1 MDHPKQLLSRHGIV
15 PKKSLGQNFLIEESI
30 LSRISAL
37 GELTSV
43 DHVLEVGPGLGSL
56 TRKLAIDSGTVK
68 AVELDQRL
76 APILQEQ
83 LEGFENV
90 QLIFGDALEIKI
102 EDLFDSDYKVLANV
116 PYYITGAILRHLLT
130 PSLKPS
136 LMVLTVQQEVAD
148 RLTAGQG
155 DMSVLAVSVQLHG
168 AIKREFIIRS
178 GSFWPRPAVD
188 SAVVR
193 FQLHE
198 ERLLTHNEQPAFMKL
213 VRTGFSSK
221 RKQLHNNLRA
231 WEPDHDRL
239 LDAFDYTGIDA
250 TRRAE
255 TLSVVEWLALFQY
268 LS

>member
-1 MDHPKQLLSRHGIV
+1 MAHPKQLLNRHGIV

-37 GELTSV
+37 GELTSI

-56 TRKLAIDSGTVK
+56 TRKLAIDSGTVV

-83 LEGFENV
+83 LEGFGNV
-90 QLIFGDALEIKI
+90 QLVYGDILEIKI
-102 EDLFDSDYKVLANV
+102 AELFDTAYKVLANV
-116 PYYITGAILRHLLT
+116 PYYVTGAILRHLLT

-136 LMVLTVQQEVAD
+136 LMVLTVQKEVAD
-148 RLTAGQG
+148 RLTAVQG

-168 AIKREFIIRS
+168 TIKREFIIRS
-178 GSFWPRPAVD
+178 GSFWPRPEVD

-198 ERLLTHNEQPAFMKL
+198 ERLLRHDEQPAFMKL
-213 VRTGFSSK
+213 VRMGFSSK

-231 WEPDHDRL
+231 YEPDRDRL
-239 LDAFDYTGIDA
+239 RDAFVYTGIDA

-255 TLSVVEWLALFQY
+255 TLSVEEWLALFRY